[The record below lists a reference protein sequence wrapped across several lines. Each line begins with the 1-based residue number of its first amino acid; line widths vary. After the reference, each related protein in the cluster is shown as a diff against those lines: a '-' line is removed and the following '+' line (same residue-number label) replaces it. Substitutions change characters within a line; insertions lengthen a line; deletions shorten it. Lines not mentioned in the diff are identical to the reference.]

1 MNGMTVS
8 WKLEG
13 RQSWLSRK
21 PGNYCVLLAT
31 LVLTFILEG
40 WYGWFFGGK
49 DTNST
54 HLTGLSPRG
63 FSDNY
68 ALCN

>member
-1 MNGMTVS
+1 MRSAVCDERHDGE
-8 WKLEG
+8 LEVG
-13 RQSWLSRK
+13 REVELVK

-49 DTNST
+49 DTN
-54 HLTGLSPRG
+54 
-63 FSDNY
+63 
-68 ALCN
+68 